1 MAYQSR
7 VEALRRCFGQ
17 ETDMGNALQ
26 ELASL
31 KRGKIQNA
39 KDLVDSARRLASQA
53 HYLNP
58 YASHKEALHAFQSA
72 VGEELHLKCA
82 DRGSKTLEKVEIRK
96 QYTKKAVLLQSR
108 RRMRPRP
115 TFEALLRRN
124 ERRPR
129 IKEVIGRPQ
138 EVIA

>member
-1 MAYQSR
+1 MAYQPR

-17 ETDMGNALQ
+17 ETDMGNALK

-31 KRGKIQNA
+31 KQGKNHNA

-53 HYLNP
+53 HYLNH

-82 DRGSKTLEKVEIRK
+82 DRGC
-96 QYTKKAVLLQSR
+96 KK
-108 RRMRPRP
+108 P
-115 TFEALLRRN
+115 
-124 ERRPR
+124 
-129 IKEVIGRPQ
+129 
-138 EVIA
+138 